1 MRTVTTNR
9 LAFKLTLGT
18 NEGMNSVLGSHGE
31 KTSEDFFPSLAVL
44 QASPQNLTTVV
55 NVYL

>member
-18 NEGMNSVLGSHGE
+18 NEEMISVFGGHGE
-31 KTSEDFFPSLAVL
+31 KTSEDFSILSSAAGLASKL
-44 QASPQNLTTVV
+44 L
-55 NVYL
+55 